1 MQYQIISSEILKKE
15 SELIRTVLFIF
26 FEILITFSITLLFD
40 SADFIYQ

>member
-15 SELIRTVLFIF
+15 SELIRTVLFF
-26 FEILITFSITLLFD
+26 FEILITFSITHLFD